1 VDIVVFLPANRSHI
15 YVPDEEDPELR
26 AAVDTNLERFLL
38 NDELDLFADGRPIV
52 LEVCGTIE
60 QRLEMIEM
68 AIL

>member
-1 VDIVVFLPANRSHI
+1 M
-15 YVPDEEDPELR
+15 YVPDEEDLELR
-26 AAVDTNLERFLL
+26 AAVDTNLESFLL
-38 NDELDLFADGRPIV
+38 NDEQDLLADGPIV